1 MRTKKLIPV
10 NDFCINHQIDTSFI
24 DSLRDTGLIEIKT
37 LKKNL
42 FFDAGQ
48 LQQLEKIICLHYEW
62 NINIEG
68 IDSISHLLQKI
79 EYLQDEILNLKNKL
93 RFYEAT

>member
-42 FFDAGQ
+42 FLDAEQ
-48 LQQLEKIICLHYEW
+48 LQQLEKIICFHDEL
-62 NINIEG
+62 NINLEG
-68 IDSISHLLQKI
+68 IESISHLLQKI
-79 EYLQDEILNLKNKL
+79 EFLQDEILNLKNKL
-93 RFYEAT
+93 HFYEAT

>member
-42 FFDAGQ
+42 FFDAEQ
-48 LQQLEKIICLHYEW
+48 LQ
-62 NINIEG
+62 
-68 IDSISHLLQKI
+68 
-79 EYLQDEILNLKNKL
+79 
-93 RFYEAT
+93 

>member
-42 FFDAGQ
+42 FLDAEQ
-48 LQQLEKIICLHYEW
+48 LQQLEKIICLHYEL

-68 IDSISHLLQKI
+68 IESISHLLQKI

>member
-42 FFDAGQ
+42 FFDAEQ